1 MQGQELIKHLAE
13 VDRELGDKLEE
24 ARRSAEDRI
33 KGAEEESQRLLAEA
47 EAQINQKQEASQT
60 RIAAARSKLA
70 EEARV
75 RIATEQEGLRR
86 QAEPNLG
93 RVVEFILSKVM
104 P

>member
-13 VDRELGDKLEE
+13 VDRQLGDKLEE
-24 ARRSAEDRI
+24 ARRSAADRI
-33 KGAEEESQRLLAEA
+33 KRAEEENKRILAEA
-47 EAQINQKQEASQT
+47 EAQIHQTQEASKT
-60 RIAAARSKLA
+60 RIAAERSRLA

-75 RIATEQEGLRR
+75 RIAAEQEGLRR
-86 QAEPNLG
+86 QAEPNLE